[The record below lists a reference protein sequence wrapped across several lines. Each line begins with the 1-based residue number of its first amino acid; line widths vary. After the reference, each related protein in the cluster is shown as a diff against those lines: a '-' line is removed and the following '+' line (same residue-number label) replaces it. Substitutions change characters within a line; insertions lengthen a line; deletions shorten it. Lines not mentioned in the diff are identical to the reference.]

1 MKNRFVIQYILHP
14 RTTGVIL
21 LSSKKLACKM
31 IRNIDFNKCSCIVE
45 FGPGTGI
52 FTEEILKRRNKNTI
66 IILIEYN
73 EEFYRILR
81 SKYEDMENVHIINDS
96 AENID
101 YYITKYDISKVN
113 YIVSGLPFASLPREM
128 TEIILEKTKS
138 ILSNGGVF
146 ITFQYTKLKISLIS
160 NYFKNIKIKK
170 EFFNIPPAYV
180 FTCINEI

>member
-1 MKNRFVIQYILHP
+1 MKNRFLIQYILHP
-14 RTTGVIL
+14 RTTGAIL
-21 LSSKKLACKM
+21 PSSKKLACKM
-31 IRNIDFNKCSCIVE
+31 IGNIDFNKCGCIVE

-101 YYITKYDISKVN
+101 YYITKYDINKVN